1 MDRISVLRTT
11 HAASFEMIDEM
22 LNHYR
27 QTLRHGEQIVCRFL
41 IEVFLVE
48 RHIKLRA
55 NFSARSFGDIEVL
68 RKLLVS
74 AAFESLGDV

>member
-1 MDRISVLRTT
+1 MGRISVLRTM

-68 RKLLVS
+68 RELLI
-74 AAFESLGDV
+74 ATALETFGDV